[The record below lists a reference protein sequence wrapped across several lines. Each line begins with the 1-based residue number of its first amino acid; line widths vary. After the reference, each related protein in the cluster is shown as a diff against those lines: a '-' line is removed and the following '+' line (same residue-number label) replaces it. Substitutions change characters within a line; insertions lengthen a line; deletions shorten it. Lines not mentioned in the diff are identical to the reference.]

1 MQFGKVKDPVEID
14 FSLPEDNPDT
24 KKVLGSKKSNPDIY
38 IGCTGWSRSD
48 LKNFYP
54 KGIKDEL
61 AYYATKFN
69 TIELNATFYT
79 IFQQN
84 TIESWYEK
92 TPENFRFC
100 PKVYQE
106 ISHRKRLKDVKT
118 LTDVYL
124 DGIALLREKLGCL
137 FLQMPENFGPESWQ
151 VLKKYLE
158 EWSSGFP
165 LALELRH
172 PAWYNGSWNNSE
184 LYTLLEKQNI
194 AHVITDSPGRRD
206 LLHMRL
212 TTTTAFIRFNSTNLD
227 SDYPRLDDWFE
238 RIKLWVNE
246 GIENIYF
253 FVHQDHERVF
263 PDRFV
268 YLIKKMNSE
277 LGINLNIP
285 HNPMATGQLDLFG

>member
-54 KGIKDEL
+54 KGTKDEL

-100 PKVYQE
+100 PKVY
-106 ISHRKRLKDVKT
+106 RKSAIEKGLK
-118 LTDVYL
+118 
-124 DGIALLREKLGCL
+124 
-137 FLQMPENFGPESWQ
+137 M
-151 VLKKYLE
+151 
-158 EWSSGFP
+158 
-165 LALELRH
+165 
-172 PAWYNGSWNNSE
+172 
-184 LYTLLEKQNI
+184 
-194 AHVITDSPGRRD
+194 
-206 LLHMRL
+206 
-212 TTTTAFIRFNSTNLD
+212 
-227 SDYPRLDDWFE
+227 
-238 RIKLWVNE
+238 
-246 GIENIYF
+246 
-253 FVHQDHERVF
+253 
-263 PDRFV
+263 
-268 YLIKKMNSE
+268 
-277 LGINLNIP
+277 
-285 HNPMATGQLDLFG
+285 